1 MKNIIFII
9 PFLLILASCQD
20 KQEGFLLKGSIG
32 GNAEGMKV
40 LLADAYAYPFVILD
54 STVIQNG
61 KFLLKGRIDSP
72 GLYQLIIDRSGE
84 GQEETMLASKF
95 YLENSNIS
103 YTGHIDSLPTYY
115 WNKERMTREP
125 VITGSKEQDLYIQ
138 YQQENQAL
146 NQEFSQIYNQYLNVY
161 HLPALEGKFHTQE
174 GIALAKQITKLED
187 AKRDAQWAFIEKHPQ
202 STVGY
207 DLACQF
213 LEGMYVNLTAAQIDR
228 LAGLISTNWQ
238 SYPEKVAAFSAK
250 AEKAKALALGSKY
263 QDIELTNLKGEKVK
277 LSSYIPSGK
286 YVMLEFW
293 ASWCGPCRGEIP
305 HLRHVY
311 QQYKDKGFEIV
322 SISLDS
328 EQKDWLKA
336 VQEEKMAWTQLC
348 DPLMFNGPVTQ
359 TYNITGVPTC
369 ILLDKEGRIFKTD
382 MRGAALDAVLQE
394 LYP

>member
-1 MKNIIFII
+1 MKNIIFLI

-84 GQEETMLASKF
+84 GQEGTMLASKF

-146 NQEFSQIYNQYLNVY
+146 NQEFSQIYNQYLKVY
-161 HLPALEGKFHTQE
+161 HLPALEGKFHTHE
-174 GIALAKQITKLED
+174 GIALAKQITKLEE

-207 DLACQF
+207 DLACEMAKEAKKQGKILNIGVCNRHHKSVEV
-213 LEGMYVNLTAAQIDR
+213 LEQMYR
-228 LAGLISTNWQ
+228 
-238 SYPEKVAAFSAK
+238 E
-250 AEKAKALALGSKY
+250 
-263 QDIELTNLKGEKVK
+263 
-277 LSSYIPSGK
+277 GK
-286 YVMLEFW
+286 FGNIY
-293 ASWCGPCRGEIP
+293 
-305 HLRHVY
+305 HVY
-311 QQYKDKGFEIV
+311 CSFRDFRCIPGLGGDFTTKSQSGGGVLIDWGVHFFDLNQRKIAFAFFRGTDLTFDGVTCMKIKAANLRGRDINIV
-322 SISLDS
+322 GAG
-328 EQKDWLKA
+328 K
-336 VQEEKMAWTQLC
+336 V
-348 DPLMFNGPVTQ
+348 
-359 TYNITGVPTC
+359 
-369 ILLDKEGRIFKTD
+369 GRF
-382 MRGAALDAVLQE
+382 RAA
-394 LYP
+394 